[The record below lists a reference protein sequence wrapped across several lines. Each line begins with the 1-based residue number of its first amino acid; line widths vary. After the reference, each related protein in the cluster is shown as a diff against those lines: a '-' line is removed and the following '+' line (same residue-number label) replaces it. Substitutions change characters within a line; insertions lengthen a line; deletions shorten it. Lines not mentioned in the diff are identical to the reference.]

1 MGKDTRRRIKRL
13 LGLLK
18 ELQAAD
24 HPITDATMVAVK
36 YLLQSTSKCSLVETE
51 LFSGGQGPLD
61 FNCPLPRFIESQLQA
76 QRLTGTDSSGVDIAP
91 LLTVVLA
98 SLAQPFSTDNKAFP
112 TVFRWY
118 SALRHR
124 YYYLFAYIQDDMEHR
139 TYNVDELM
147 ALRHGQVSSGV
158 PILAANPEL
167 GMSPNTL
174 GPLTILTRTFA
185 AEIIR
190 SSGSESSADAT
201 KRDSSSS
208 DDVLLYKGRAG
219 RRLLSKSSRDRET
232 AQQAPMASV
241 PKVFNDPSRLPA
253 HPEAANETL
262 QDPAPKMQTE
272 WKYRG
277 RSDSEAAAGDPS
289 AAPTGIPAQKSE
301 GFQRFFKAVVSPTHV
316 RVTAGGRI
324 VPNTRGPPSPT
335 SKRDRDT
342 DTQSISDKAAPGK
355 PSIGQIGMNP
365 PPGMNP
371 QVNMMPHLLAGY
383 PPGFQPMQTPMQFLP
398 MAFGAPV
405 PPGYPFAQPSASPTA
420 SVFSQGG
427 KENQK
432 DLRNK
437 NPGESQGEEDTTSDQ
452 DKTKV
457 TQPEFFDYSKP
468 FFYNGH
474 YMYPVPAAAFPSGM
488 PGQGMPIQMVGV
500 PTGVTPMPGMMP
512 ASPAGVPTHAPF
524 YHGGPTPPAF
534 AMQAHRMPPQN
545 VPVLP
550 PKGTIS
556 SIKPSD
562 ITRKQIQSFKQSL
575 KYHEDQLQYNRHQID
590 EKEIEG
596 RILTIRG
603 HIQRFEMTL
612 KTQQEYEDSMR
623 RTSDQDKDGK
633 ASVGP
638 SEDKQPKPPRPQ
650 VTEQEAIDHAEIDRR
665 YQIAVG
671 KFNQAQHEKSARR
684 GVRTDKTTEP
694 VHTEPVYAK
703 STQEAPSFTR
713 DQARQAFH
721 DHLKAG
727 GLPSD
732 AALAPVF
739 KPRAY
744 ASSSCGGSEHSRDA
758 QEATEQRLLST
769 GNWKPLAFEQ
779 GTGNWKPNSAKS
791 QRSSS
796 QVSGSHQPGPP
807 PFDPRPAKPT
817 MSRPRPGLGVPYL
830 LGTLPKGVNPR
841 TADDKDYIYKRPLT
855 DEEQRSRYLY
865 WGQAPKS
872 VTRGLPKYDGKHF
885 YPPSP
890 VMEAATPTEGP
901 QVSGRGSKSPADPFR
916 SLTPVNNAGK
926 GHFVTEEQ
934 PALRRVNAYDPMVM
948 CASED
953 LRASEDSIS
962 QGSSVQMPAAAL
974 KGRENSADAALGPGY
989 DRRVEKPRFVNR
1001 LL

>member
-1 MGKDTRRRIKRL
+1 
-13 LGLLK
+13 
-18 ELQAAD
+18 
-24 HPITDATMVAVK
+24 
-36 YLLQSTSKCSLVETE
+36 
-51 LFSGGQGPLD
+51 
-61 FNCPLPRFIESQLQA
+61 
-76 QRLTGTDSSGVDIAP
+76 
-91 LLTVVLA
+91 
-98 SLAQPFSTDNKAFP
+98 
-112 TVFRWY
+112 
-118 SALRHR
+118 
-124 YYYLFAYIQDDMEHR
+124 
-139 TYNVDELM
+139 
-147 ALRHGQVSSGV
+147 
-158 PILAANPEL
+158 
-167 GMSPNTL
+167 
-174 GPLTILTRTFA
+174 
-185 AEIIR
+185 
-190 SSGSESSADAT
+190 
-201 KRDSSSS
+201 
-208 DDVLLYKGRAG
+208 
-219 RRLLSKSSRDRET
+219 
-232 AQQAPMASV
+232 MASV
-241 PKVFNDPSRLPA
+241 PKAFNEPIRLPV
-253 HPEAANETL
+253 HPEAVHETL
-262 QDPAPKMQTE
+262 QEPVPKMQQTE

-289 AAPTGIPAQKSE
+289 AAPTGIPAQRSE

-342 DTQSISDKAAPGK
+342 DTQSVSDKAAPGK
-355 PSIGQIGMNP
+355 PSTGQIGMTP
-365 PPGMNP
+365 QPGMNP
-371 QVNMMPHLLAGY
+371 QVPMMPHLLAGY

-398 MAFGAPV
+398 MAFGAPI
-405 PPGYPFAQPSASPTA
+405 PGGYPFTQPTASPTA
-420 SVFSQGG
+420 SVFSQSG

-437 NPGESQGEEDTTSDQ
+437 NPGESQGDEDTTSDQ
-452 DKTKV
+452 DKTKA
-457 TQPEFFDYSKP
+457 TQHEFFDYSKP

-474 YMYPVPAAAFPSGM
+474 YLYPVPAAAFPSGM
-488 PGQGMPIQMVGV
+488 PGTAMPIQMVGV
-500 PTGVTPMPGMMP
+500 PAGVTPMTGMMP
-512 ASPAGVPTHAPF
+512 TSPAGVHTHAPF
-524 YHGGPTPPAF
+524 YHGGPNPPSF
-534 AMQAHRMPPQN
+534 AMQAHRIPPQN

-633 ASVGP
+633 AAVAPS
-638 SEDKQPKPPRPQ
+638 SEDKHPKSLRPQ
-650 VTEQEAIDHAEIDRR
+650 PTDQEAIDHAEIDRR

-671 KFNQAQHEKSARR
+671 KFNQAQTEKSARR
-684 GVRTDKTTEP
+684 GVRTDKITAP
-694 VHTEPVYAK
+694 GHTEPIYAK

-721 DHLKAG
+721 DHLNAG

-739 KPRAY
+739 KPRGY
-744 ASSSCGGSEHSRDA
+744 ASSSFGGSEHSRDA
-758 QEATEQRLLST
+758 QEDTEKRLLST
-769 GNWKPLAFEQ
+769 GNWKPLAYEQ
-779 GTGNWKPNSAKS
+779 GTGNWKPSSAKS

-796 QVSGSHQPGPP
+796 QVSGSHQSGPP
-807 PFDPRPAKPT
+807 PFDPRLVKPA
-817 MSRPRPGLGVPYL
+817 MSRPRSGFGVPYL

-890 VMEAATPTEGP
+890 VMEAATPVEGP
-901 QVSGRGSKSPADPFR
+901 QVSVRGSKSPADPFR
-916 SLTPVNNAGK
+916 SLTPVNSAGK
-926 GHFVTEEQ
+926 GPFATEEQ
-934 PALRRVNAYDPMVM
+934 PALRRVNAYDPLVM

-1001 LL
+1001 FF